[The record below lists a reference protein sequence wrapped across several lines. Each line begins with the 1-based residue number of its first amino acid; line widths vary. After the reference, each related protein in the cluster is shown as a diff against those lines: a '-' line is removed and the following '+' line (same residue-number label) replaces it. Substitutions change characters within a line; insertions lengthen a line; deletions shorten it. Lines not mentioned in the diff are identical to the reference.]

1 MKNFDFNEEVVESLQ
16 MLCRA
21 LEKKAE
27 RLRLSDYAITMPY
40 IAFLKHVAKDPQKY
54 CAPGEEFNKNA
65 QKLSFFVASDF
76 PLCKIDERA
85 AQNVYDI
92 MVCMRDYM
100 YFSDEKLRAPGKSID
115 ECKYKSRQ
123 DAVDAMR
130 GLKRDSIQNS
140 TGVFP
145 YFARKF
151 INNVFSRTK

>member
-1 MKNFDFNEEVVESLQ
+1 MKNFDFNNEVAESLQ
-16 MLCRA
+16 MLCCA

-27 RLRLSDYAITMPY
+27 KLRPLDYATVMPY
-40 IAFLKHVAKDPQKY
+40 VAFLRRVAKKPQEY
-54 CAPGEEFNKNA
+54 CTPEEFDKNA
-65 QKLSFFVASDF
+65 QKLSFFVVSKF
-76 PLCKIDERA
+76 PLYNVDERA

-123 DAVDAMR
+123 ETVDAMR

>member
-1 MKNFDFNEEVVESLQ
+1 MKNFDFNNEVAESLQ

-27 RLRLSDYAITMPY
+27 RLRPLDYATVMPY
-40 IAFLKHVAKDPQKY
+40 VAFLKRVAKKPQEY
-54 CAPGEEFNKNA
+54 CVPGKEFDKNA
-65 QKLSFFVASDF
+65 QKLSFFVASEF
-76 PLCKIDERA
+76 PLYKVDERA

-123 DAVDAMR
+123 ETVDAMR

-145 YFARKF
+145 YFVQKF